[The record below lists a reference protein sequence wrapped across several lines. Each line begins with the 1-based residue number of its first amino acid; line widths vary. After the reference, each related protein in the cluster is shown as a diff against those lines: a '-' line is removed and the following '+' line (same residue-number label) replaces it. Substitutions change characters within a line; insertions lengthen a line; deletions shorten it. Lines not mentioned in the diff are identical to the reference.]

1 MSALQISSAF
11 SGWVEDSF
19 GEAMM
24 LLNLDCSESGL
35 AAGGFV
41 VADLTG
47 LDATAA
53 SSGPIFDA

>member
-1 MSALQISSAF
+1 
-11 SGWVEDSF
+11 
-19 GEAMM
+19 MM

-53 SSGPIFDA
+53 SSGPLFDA